1 MKTGVIFSRHRVT
14 RLTCTSSTT
23 RSSHG
28 SYIHP
33 WAKTTC
39 SSHGS
44 YVHPWAKS
52 RVIWPS
58 ISRISPPIAR
68 DSASESIRQCNNV
81 LYTVH
86 VHCEIGKCIS
96 LHLIINALYTMA
108 QSDHE
113 TLSFVAS
120 GDIGKDASH
129 HGWYLQCSTCYTA
142 SGLREFCMNV
152 EPKPTKPLKKTKT
165 NWLWHHRP
173 TFSTQSTTTVVQDYC
188 WLKLKAAQTTH
199 ATQETKATILSWRSV
214 PIVTTT
220 IIIIITTTIIIITT
234 LWRQVSRLSPDLTR
248 THCYHFPSI
257 GWQLWKC

>member
-28 SYIHP
+28 SFMHPWAKTNRSSHGSYMHP

-81 LYTVH
+81 LYTVQLYIL
-86 VHCEIGKCIS
+86 HCEIGKF
-96 LHLIINALYTMA
+96 ALDY
-108 QSDHE
+108 
-113 TLSFVAS
+113 
-120 GDIGKDASH
+120 K
-129 HGWYLQCSTCYTA
+129 C
-142 SGLREFCMNV
+142 
-152 EPKPTKPLKKTKT
+152 
-165 NWLWHHRP
+165 
-173 TFSTQSTTTVVQDYC
+173 TVQYGTVG
-188 WLKLKAAQTTH
+188 
-199 ATQETKATILSWRSV
+199 
-214 PIVTTT
+214 P
-220 IIIIITTTIIIITT
+220 
-234 LWRQVSRLSPDLTR
+234 
-248 THCYHFPSI
+248 
-257 GWQLWKC
+257 